1 MLVINIEFKNE
12 EAWEGSLN
20 TLICIY
26 KVRNH
31 SEDFG
36 RLDLIPSLDV
46 QFALMWNTE
55 GSGWM
60 AHIFQEQGKDVK
72 GLLGVGA
79 TFTLEKTLR
88 KKINT
93 GCKTISYTYITY
105 VYIWYIYF
113 LSEFTKKKVGR
124 KYIFKELHLV
134 ISSLYLYI
142 SILEWVKGRNCLP
155 EKCKILQLLL
165 RWNFPGEADFAWHY
179 SHCWKITV
187 FSCP

>member
-60 AHIFQEQGKDVK
+60 SQIFQEQEKDVK

-113 LSEFTKKKVGR
+113 LSEFTKKKWEGNTYS
-124 KYIFKELHLV
+124 KNC
-134 ISSLYLYI
+134 
-142 SILEWVKGRNCLP
+142 IL
-155 EKCKILQLLL
+155 
-165 RWNFPGEADFAWHY
+165 
-179 SHCWKITV
+179 
-187 FSCP
+187 